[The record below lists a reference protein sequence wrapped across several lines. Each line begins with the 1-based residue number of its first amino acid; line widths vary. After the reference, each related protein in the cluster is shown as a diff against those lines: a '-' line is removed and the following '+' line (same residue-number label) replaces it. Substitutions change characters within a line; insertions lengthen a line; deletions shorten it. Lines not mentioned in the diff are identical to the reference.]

1 MSVRRPTAL
10 GRVFSLC
17 LAVSP
22 WFGCGPEAA
31 PAPAS
36 LGHTR
41 QALSLGTVVWEKRT
55 TSLPP
60 ARMGHALIYDS
71 VRAVSVAAGG
81 RPVND
86 AGVSL
91 SDTWVWDG
99 QSWASIAAGMPNR
112 GFIAGAFDSK
122 RGISLTYGGVNR
134 PTFTPQYFSQ
144 ILERG
149 TGAWTLLSGFPGA
162 RSTTGLAYDE
172 AREVTVLFGG
182 FDGNNWHNDLFEWNG
197 SFWIERCSD
206 LPCRPVRPS
215 VRESPV
221 FVYDPARQVTLLFGG
236 FGDYEPRDETWTWDG
251 ATWTQRLPPVSP
263 SARYGCAA
271 AYDPATQRIFVFGGI
286 TDEGEVDELWAW
298 DGSTWEQLDQT
309 MGPTRRRDARLAWDT
324 ARKRGVLFGGRAGTQ
339 AVDFWELS
347 LAGNP
352 CTTDDQCHRQVCSDG
367 FCGGPPASPELDA
380 GSAGQGGTSGGA
392 PSGGSGGS
400 GGAAGTSAENGGS
413 ESAPAGGG
421 AAPTTITRDGGSP
434 LSDAPAEP
442 ELPAAPTVQA
452 ASGRASFYGCAVK
465 PGAGA
470 SAWLASGCLA
480 LLIALRRRRGVPEAK
495 GGRRQR

>member
-1 MSVRRPTAL
+1 MNIRCPAAI
-10 GRVFSLC
+10 GHAFSLC
-17 LAVSP
+17 LVISP
-22 WFGCGPEAA
+22 SFGCGPEAA
-31 PAPAS
+31 PTS
-36 LGHTR
+36 VSVGHAR
-41 QALSLGTVVWEKRT
+41 QALALGTVVWEKRT

-91 SDTWVWDG
+91 SDTWAWDG

-112 GFIAGAFDSK
+112 GFIAGTFDST
-122 RGISLTYGGVNR
+122 RGISLTYGGLNR

-149 TGAWTLLSGFPGA
+149 IGAWTLLSGFPGA
-162 RSTTGLAYDE
+162 RSATGLAYDE
-172 AREVTVLFGG
+172 ARAVTVLFGG
-182 FDGNNWHNDLFEWNG
+182 FDGNNWHNDVFEWNG
-197 SFWIERCSD
+197 AFWSERCTGV
-206 LPCRPVRPS
+206 PCRDVRPS

-236 FGDYEPRDETWTWDG
+236 FGDYQARGETWTWDG
-251 ATWTQRLPPVSP
+251 ATWTQRLPLVSP
-263 SARYGCAA
+263 SARYGSAA

-298 DGSTWEQLDQT
+298 DGSTWEQLEQPT
-309 MGPTRRRDARLAWDT
+309 GPTPRRDARLAWDT

-352 CTTDDQCHRQVCSDG
+352 CTTDEQCHREVCSDG
-367 FCGGPPASPELDA
+367 FCGGPPASPEPDA

-392 PSGGSGGS
+392 PSGGTGGT
-400 GGAAGTSAENGGS
+400 GGAAGTSAGNGGS
-413 ESAPAGGG
+413 ETAAAGAG
-421 AAPTTITRDGGSP
+421 AAPTMTTPDGGSP
-434 LSDAPAEP
+434 LPDSPPEPGVTSGPTAQAP
-442 ELPAAPTVQA
+442 
-452 ASGRASFYGCAVK
+452 SGRASFYGCAVK

-470 SAWLASGCLA
+470 GVWLASGGLA
-480 LLIALRRRRGVPEAK
+480 VLIALRRRRAAPAAK
-495 GGRRQR
+495 QQR